1 MPSWEIFEQQD
12 AAYKESVLPSDV
24 TARISVEMAA
34 TFGWAR
40 YTGLK
45 GRNIGMHRFGASAPL
60 KDLLKY
66 FGFTVDAVV
75 KESRSAMSES

>member
-1 MPSWEIFEQQD
+1 MPSWEIFEKQD
-12 AAYKESVLPSDV
+12 AAYQESVLPSEV
-24 TARISVEMAA
+24 TARVSVEMAS

-45 GRNIGMHRFGASAPL
+45 GRNVGMHSFGASAPL

-66 FGFTVDAVV
+66 FGFTVETVI
-75 KESRSAMSES
+75 KEARAAMSAK